1 MTQQPVRTPDQ
12 RHERLDEILI
22 VDADVHIHESPA
34 ALMPYCDMPWRKSLE
49 VLAGVPERYL
59 DIPSFSPGGG
69 GYIAPFPGGQSGGRA
84 TDPAQL
90 RAELDALS
98 INIAILFPDHL
109 LKLPLL
115 PQADYA
121 AALARA
127 YNAWLVDKWVSPEK
141 GLLGCLVAVPQDPE
155 DTAREI
161 ARYAKHPGIVG
172 VYLPGAG
179 VDPLWGH
186 AKYDPVF
193 RAAEAADLPVLLHSV
208 TVIYPVYPWQLQQ
221 YDTEMAR
228 HTMGHPFSM
237 MANMVDM
244 LTTGVPVRFPN
255 LRVGFTEAGVSWVPF
270 ILNRLDKEYLEQRR
284 QVPFLEQR
292 PSHYIRKF
300 HFATQPIEEPENAQD
315 YVTLVKLYHGE
326 ETTMFAS
333 DWPHH
338 DFDHPLKLYQM
349 PFTPEVRRQIF
360 GENALRFFKID
371 AQARRLNLAPA
382 GAPAS

>member
-1 MTQQPVRTPDQ
+1 
-12 RHERLDEILI
+12 
-22 VDADVHIHESPA
+22 
-34 ALMPYCDMPWRKSLE
+34 
-49 VLAGVPERYL
+49 
-59 DIPSFSPGGG
+59 
-69 GYIAPFPGGQSGGRA
+69 
-84 TDPAQL
+84 
-90 RAELDALS
+90 
-98 INIAILFPDHL
+98 
-109 LKLPLL
+109 
-115 PQADYA
+115 
-121 AALARA
+121 
-127 YNAWLVDKWVSPEK
+127 
-141 GLLGCLVAVPQDPE
+141 
-155 DTAREI
+155 
-161 ARYAKHPGIVG
+161 
-172 VYLPGAG
+172 
-179 VDPLWGH
+179 
-186 AKYDPVF
+186 
-193 RAAEAADLPVLLHSV
+193 
-208 TVIYPVYPWQLQQ
+208 
-221 YDTEMAR
+221 
-228 HTMGHPFSM
+228 
-237 MANMVDM
+237 M

-371 AQARRLNLAPA
+371 AQARRLNVPPA